1 MSYGY
6 SSPGP
11 DISAWATE
19 FDQAQDAWLEQ
30 QKAAEEAAAA
40 KYAAAVESAKIGDGF
55 CALAA
60 EQPLPFAGCWL
71 PIFQTWQERL
81 APPKSA
87 ELSAYDFG
95 AILPRSEV
103 AARMVSA
110 GEDPAWCAA
119 WAERGY
125 VGRANVPGGTNAAYR
140 AFNEQAESLLNAPA
154 EVAAPAPAPDQKF
167 TLADLAGLAT
177 KKKGRK

>member
-1 MSYGY
+1 MTGGKLAKPDIAPGSDKLGASNKGRLNMSYGY

-81 APPKSA
+81 AQLEGGA
-87 ELSAYDFG
+87 E
-95 AILPRSEV
+95 
-103 AARMVSA
+103 
-110 GEDPAWCAA
+110 
-119 WAERGY
+119 
-125 VGRANVPGGTNAAYR
+125 
-140 AFNEQAESLLNAPA
+140 
-154 EVAAPAPAPDQKF
+154 
-167 TLADLAGLAT
+167 
-177 KKKGRK
+177 